1 MQRLP
6 PTRANPPLQRR
17 PSRPGRGL
25 DGRTHAPGLIDG
37 WPPLHLAVVAAALVC
52 GPVVGANAW
61 AARPSGRSLSGSALA
76 DGNAVAEVP
85 AETAAPPADG
95 GSPMLHGH
103 GRPIEGVD
111 VHLRVWLKDQ
121 AKAEAAVAAALKEV
135 RRISRKMSTERR
147 RSEIDGVN
155 RLADREEV
163 ILSRETYD
171 LVQRAL
177 HLCELTGGAFD
188 LTVQSFDYLWNFK
201 RRPPVRP
208 LDDEI
213 KARLAVVGCNNVLLK
228 PNRAIRVH
236 APRVRITLA
245 DLLHGHAMVTVSR
258 LLLERGIDSFRLRIG
273 QDVYVRG
280 RTGTRHW
287 YVAVP
292 HPLKRDREIV
302 QLYLTSHVAAT
313 RSVTDRYFMKDG
325 KRYHDVLNPRTG
337 RPVEGVLQA
346 TVIGTDTVLA
356 DALSTAMLVLGP
368 KAGIALLNKTDNI
381 DGFIIDTKGRVYGSS
396 GMSDFARLPKSI
408 DL

>member
-1 MQRLP
+1 
-6 PTRANPPLQRR
+6 
-17 PSRPGRGL
+17 
-25 DGRTHAPGLIDG
+25 
-37 WPPLHLAVVAAALVC
+37 
-52 GPVVGANAW
+52 
-61 AARPSGRSLSGSALA
+61 
-76 DGNAVAEVP
+76 
-85 AETAAPPADG
+85 
-95 GSPMLHGH
+95 
-103 GRPIEGVD
+103 
-111 VHLRVWLKDQ
+111 
-121 AKAEAAVAAALKEV
+121 
-135 RRISRKMSTERR
+135 MSTERR

-325 KRYHDVLNPRTG
+325 KRYHDVLNPKTG